1 MDYMNFNEQDL
12 EKMFD
17 ELNSIVA
24 KLSFEKNEK
33 KCDIIY
39 NQYRELVGEI
49 KDLIIGKV
57 RDLDE
62 ARQKA
67 KEIADQVDII
77 KRLSNLVSDQV
88 NLFDFYKCKI
98 YNYEI
103 QRISK
108 AISKFHRTKKEM
120 YYCR

>member
-12 EKMFD
+12 DKMFE
-17 ELNSIVA
+17 ELNKIVA
-24 KLSFEKNEK
+24 KLSFETNQK

-39 NQYRELVGEI
+39 SQYRDLVKEI

-62 ARQKA
+62 VRQKA

-77 KRLSNLVSDQV
+77 KRLSNIVADQV
-88 NLFDFYKCKI
+88 
-98 YNYEI
+98 
-103 QRISK
+103 
-108 AISKFHRTKKEM
+108 SKFI
-120 YYCR
+120 

>member
-12 EKMFD
+12 NKMFE

-39 NQYRELVGEI
+39 NQYRDLVKEI

-62 ARQKA
+62 ARERA
-67 KEIADQVDII
+67 KELAEQAD
-77 KRLSNLVSDQV
+77 NLITISQKISDQV
-88 NLFDFYKCKI
+88 SNFI
-98 YNYEI
+98 
-103 QRISK
+103 
-108 AISKFHRTKKEM
+108 
-120 YYCR
+120 

>member
-12 EKMFD
+12 DNMFE
-17 ELNSIVA
+17 ELNKIVA

-39 NQYRELVGEI
+39 TQYNELVKEI

-67 KEIADQVDII
+67 KELAEQVDII
-77 KRLSNLVSDQV
+77 KRLSNMVADQV
-88 NLFDFYKCKI
+88 
-98 YNYEI
+98 
-103 QRISK
+103 
-108 AISKFHRTKKEM
+108 SKFI
-120 YYCR
+120 

>member
-1 MDYMNFNEQDL
+1 MDYMNYNEQDL

-24 KLSFEKNEK
+24 KLSFETNQK

-39 NQYRELVGEI
+39 NQYSDLVKEI

-62 ARQKA
+62 AREKA
-67 KEIADQVDII
+67 KEIAEQVEILN
-77 KRLSNLVSDQV
+77 RLSNLINDKV
-88 NLFDFYKCKI
+88 
-98 YNYEI
+98 
-103 QRISK
+103 
-108 AISKFHRTKKEM
+108 SKFI
-120 YYCR
+120 

>member
-1 MDYMNFNEQDL
+1 MDYMNYNEQDL
-12 EKMFD
+12 DNMFD
-17 ELNSIVA
+17 ELNKIVA

-39 NQYRELVGEI
+39 NQYNDLVKEI

-62 ARQKA
+62 AREKA
-67 KEIADQVDII
+67 KDISEQVDII

-88 NLFDFYKCKI
+88 
-98 YNYEI
+98 
-103 QRISK
+103 
-108 AISKFHRTKKEM
+108 SKFI
-120 YYCR
+120 

>member
-12 EKMFD
+12 DKMFE
-17 ELNSIVA
+17 ELNKIVA
-24 KLSFEKNEK
+24 KLSFETNQKR
-33 KCDIIY
+33 CDVIY
-39 NQYRELVGEI
+39 NQYMDLVKEI

-67 KEIADQVDII
+67 KDISEQVDII

-88 NLFDFYKCKI
+88 
-98 YNYEI
+98 
-103 QRISK
+103 
-108 AISKFHRTKKEM
+108 SKFI
-120 YYCR
+120 

>member
-1 MDYMNFNEQDL
+1 MNFNEQDL
-12 EKMFD
+12 EKMFE

-24 KLSFEKNEK
+24 KLSFETNQK

-39 NQYRELVGEI
+39 NQYRELVQEI

-67 KEIADQVDII
+67 KDISEQVDII

-88 NLFDFYKCKI
+88 
-98 YNYEI
+98 
-103 QRISK
+103 
-108 AISKFHRTKKEM
+108 SKFI
-120 YYCR
+120 

>member
-12 EKMFD
+12 DKMFE

-24 KLSFEKNEK
+24 KLSFETNQK

-39 NQYRELVGEI
+39 NQYRDLVKEI

-88 NLFDFYKCKI
+88 
-98 YNYEI
+98 
-103 QRISK
+103 
-108 AISKFHRTKKEM
+108 SKFI
-120 YYCR
+120 

>member
-1 MDYMNFNEQDL
+1 MNFNEQDL
-12 EKMFD
+12 EKRFD

-24 KLSFEKNEK
+24 KLSFETNQK

-39 NQYRELVGEI
+39 NQYRELVNEI

-67 KEIADQVDII
+67 KDISEQVDII

-88 NLFDFYKCKI
+88 
-98 YNYEI
+98 
-103 QRISK
+103 
-108 AISKFHRTKKEM
+108 SKFI
-120 YYCR
+120 

>member
-12 EKMFD
+12 EQMFE
-17 ELNSIVA
+17 ELNKIVA

-39 NQYRELVGEI
+39 NQYNELIKEI

-62 ARQKA
+62 ARAKA
-67 KEIADQVDII
+67 KELAEQVD
-77 KRLSNLVSDQV
+77 NLLTISQKISDH
-88 NLFDFYKCKI
+88 
-98 YNYEI
+98 
-103 QRISK
+103 
-108 AISKFHRTKKEM
+108 ISKFI
-120 YYCR
+120 

>member
-12 EKMFD
+12 DKMFD

-24 KLSFEKNEK
+24 KLSFETNQK

-39 NQYRELVGEI
+39 SQYRDLVSEI

-62 ARQKA
+62 ARARA
-67 KEIADQVDII
+67 KELVEQAD
-77 KRLSNLVSDQV
+77 NLITISQKISDQV
-88 NLFDFYKCKI
+88 
-98 YNYEI
+98 
-103 QRISK
+103 
-108 AISKFHRTKKEM
+108 SKFI
-120 YYCR
+120 

>member
-1 MDYMNFNEQDL
+1 MDYMNFNEQELD
-12 EKMFD
+12 KMFD
-17 ELNSIVA
+17 ELNKIVA

-39 NQYRELVGEI
+39 NQYNELVKEI

-67 KEIADQVDII
+67 KDISEQIDII

-88 NLFDFYKCKI
+88 
-98 YNYEI
+98 
-103 QRISK
+103 
-108 AISKFHRTKKEM
+108 SKFI
-120 YYCR
+120 

>member
-12 EKMFD
+12 EKMFE
-17 ELNSIVA
+17 ELNKIVA

-39 NQYRELVGEI
+39 SQYRDLVGEI

-62 ARQKA
+62 ARAKA

-77 KRLSNLVSDQV
+77 KRLSNIVADQV
-88 NLFDFYKCKI
+88 
-98 YNYEI
+98 
-103 QRISK
+103 
-108 AISKFHRTKKEM
+108 SKFI
-120 YYCR
+120 

>member
-1 MDYMNFNEQDL
+1 MNFSEQDL
-12 EKMFD
+12 EKMFE

-39 NQYRELVGEI
+39 IQYRELVTEI

-62 ARQKA
+62 AREKA
-67 KEIADQVDII
+67 KEISEQVEILN
-77 KRLSNLVSDQV
+77 RLSNLINDKV
-88 NLFDFYKCKI
+88 
-98 YNYEI
+98 
-103 QRISK
+103 
-108 AISKFHRTKKEM
+108 SKFI
-120 YYCR
+120 

>member
-12 EKMFD
+12 EQMFD
-17 ELNSIVA
+17 ELNKIVA
-24 KLSFEKNEK
+24 KLSFETNQK

-39 NQYRELVGEI
+39 NQYNELVKEI

-67 KEIADQVDII
+67 KEIAEQVEIL

-88 NLFDFYKCKI
+88 
-98 YNYEI
+98 
-103 QRISK
+103 
-108 AISKFHRTKKEM
+108 SKFI
-120 YYCR
+120 

>member
-12 EKMFD
+12 EKMFE

-39 NQYRELVGEI
+39 NQYREQVKEI

-62 ARQKA
+62 AREKA
-67 KEIADQVDII
+67 KEISEQVEILN
-77 KRLSNLVSDQV
+77 RLSNLINDKV
-88 NLFDFYKCKI
+88 
-98 YNYEI
+98 
-103 QRISK
+103 
-108 AISKFHRTKKEM
+108 SKFI
-120 YYCR
+120 

>member
-12 EKMFD
+12 NKMFE

-39 NQYRELVGEI
+39 NQYRELVSEI

-62 ARQKA
+62 AREKA
-67 KEIADQVDII
+67 KEISEQVEILN
-77 KRLSNLVSDQV
+77 RLSNLINDKV
-88 NLFDFYKCKI
+88 
-98 YNYEI
+98 
-103 QRISK
+103 
-108 AISKFHRTKKEM
+108 SKFI
-120 YYCR
+120 

>member
-12 EKMFD
+12 EKMFE

-24 KLSFEKNEK
+24 KLSFETNQK

-39 NQYRELVGEI
+39 SQYRDLVKEI

-62 ARQKA
+62 ARQRA
-67 KEIADQVDII
+67 KELAEQAD
-77 KRLSNLVSDQV
+77 NLLTISQKISDQV
-88 NLFDFYKCKI
+88 
-98 YNYEI
+98 
-103 QRISK
+103 
-108 AISKFHRTKKEM
+108 SKFI
-120 YYCR
+120 